1 MMESLMQDFRYAM
14 RTMIK
19 YPGFT
24 VIAVL
29 ALTLGIGANTALFSV
44 VSAILLR
51 PLPYEIP
58 ERLVVVQEKSP
69 KVEAMSVAYPNF
81 LDYRERNHAF
91 EQMVCV
97 RWRGLDLTGVNEPER
112 IENYQVSVGF
122 FETLGIKPAYG
133 RTFVPDEDRP
143 GGQPVVIIGNRLWER
158 QFKSDPDILNKVITL
173 NGIGFTIIG
182 IMPQG
187 FQYPGRAESWTP
199 IGRVAPSLQDRGV
212 HEGLSVVARLK
223 SGTTVQQAQAE
234 LDSIAGQLEQ
244 QFKQTNE
251 GVGVTATL
259 LTESVV
265 RDIKPSLIVLLG
277 AVGFVLLIACANVA
291 NLLLARAASR
301 QKEIA
306 IRLAMGA
313 GRGRI
318 IRQLLTESISMSL
331 LGGVFGVL
339 LAWGAINVLTAITPV
354 TGNIPRLEEVRIDG
368 RVLAFTLFVS
378 IVTGIIFGL
387 VPAVRASKPDLT
399 DSLKEGG
406 RSVAGASRNWL
417 RNLLVVAEV
426 ALSLVVL
433 IGGGLML
440 KGFLRLTNIDP
451 GFKADNVF
459 VMDMA
464 LPPSRYAD
472 GDHQKGF
479 YDELLRRMQ
488 AVSGVQSA
496 SVVNPLPIT
505 GLGNQISSLQE
516 GVPFAREN
524 IVTSDFL
531 VTSPDY
537 FQAMGIPLQKGR
549 NFTQFDNASTPLV
562 IMVDEATA
570 ERF

>member
-69 KVEAMSVAYPNF
+69 RVESMAVAYPNF
-81 LDYRERNHAF
+81 LDYRERNHSF
-91 EQMVCV
+91 EQMVCF
-97 RWRGLDLTGVNEPER
+97 RWRGLDLTGVDAPER
-112 IENYQVSVGF
+112 LENHQVSAGF
-122 FETLGIKPAYG
+122 FETLGIRPAYG
-133 RTFVPDEDRP
+133 RTFVPEEDKP
-143 GGQPVVIIGNRLWER
+143 GGQPVVIIGNTLWER

-182 IMPQG
+182 IMPPG

-212 HEGLSVVARLK
+212 HEGLSVLARLK
-223 SGTTVQQAQAE
+223 SGTSIQQAQAE
-234 LDSIAGQLEQ
+234 MDNIAGQLEQ
-244 QFKQTNE
+244 QYRQTNE

-259 LTESVV
+259 LTESMV

-331 LGGVFGVL
+331 LGGAFGVL

-378 IVTGIIFGL
+378 IVTWVIF
-387 VPAVRASKPDLT
+387 
-399 DSLKEGG
+399 
-406 RSVAGASRNWL
+406 
-417 RNLLVVAEV
+417 
-426 ALSLVVL
+426 
-433 IGGGLML
+433 
-440 KGFLRLTNIDP
+440 
-451 GFKADNVF
+451 
-459 VMDMA
+459 
-464 LPPSRYAD
+464 
-472 GDHQKGF
+472 
-479 YDELLRRMQ
+479 
-488 AVSGVQSA
+488 
-496 SVVNPLPIT
+496 
-505 GLGNQISSLQE
+505 
-516 GVPFAREN
+516 
-524 IVTSDFL
+524 
-531 VTSPDY
+531 
-537 FQAMGIPLQKGR
+537 
-549 NFTQFDNASTPLV
+549 
-562 IMVDEATA
+562 
-570 ERF
+570 